1 MFSSLSIPRDHL
13 VTTAGLLV
21 LGGVGGLVA
30 WQLGTPLPFMLGSLI
45 VAALAV
51 AVAAHRFP
59 EGYKFPQKFRLVF
72 IALIGV
78 MIGAQVSPDLIARAP
93 ELAASLAMITLFVV
107 LAHALNTVIFRYIG
121 GYDRATAFYSGTPGG
136 LMESI
141 AMGEASGADIRVLT
155 IQQFL
160 RIVLVI
166 TLVPLGFTLW
176 SGAAVGSAGGMSFGP
191 QGSGDAGT
199 ILLVFGIGLAGLWI
213 GHRLRLPASQ
223 LTGPMFAAA
232 ILSGSGLVTL
242 GLPIWLVDIA
252 QVVIGAS
259 LGVRFLGVTGRML
272 GRALSLS
279 LLSVMGMLALGLGM
293 SLILHAQSGTPLIAL
308 IIAFAPGGVTE
319 MSLVALS
326 LQVSPAFVAIHHI
339 YRIVI
344 TVVELSFASR
354 LLGLSAPEP

>member
-1 MFSSLSIPRDHL
+1 VFSRISLPRDHL
-13 VTTAGLLV
+13 ITTTVLLALGGLGGLL
-21 LGGVGGLVA
+21 A
-30 WQLGTPLPFMLGSLI
+30 WQFGTPLPFMLGSL
-45 VAALAV
+45 VVSALAV
-51 AVAAHRFP
+51 ALAAHRFP
-59 EGYKFPQKFRLVF
+59 VGYQFPQKFRLIF

-107 LAHALNTVIFRYIG
+107 LAHALNTAIFRYIG

-136 LMESI
+136 LLESI
-141 AMGEASGADIRVLT
+141 AMGEAAGANIRVLT

-160 RIVLVI
+160 RIVLVL
-166 TLVPLGFTLW
+166 TLVPLGFTVW

-191 QGSGDAGT
+191 QDSRDTAT
-199 ILLVFGIGLAGLWI
+199 IGLVFGIGLVGLWL
-213 GHRLRLPASQ
+213 GHRLRLPAAQ

-242 GLPIWLVDIA
+242 SLPIWLVDIA

-259 LGVRFLGVTGRML
+259 LGVRFLGVTGQML

-279 LLSVMGMLALGLGM
+279 LLSVLAMLALGIAM
-293 SLILHAQSGTPLIAL
+293 SLILHAYSGTSLIAL

-326 LQVSPAFVAIHHI
+326 LQVSPAFVALHHI

-344 TVVELSFASR
+344 TVVELSLAARF
-354 LLGLSAPEP
+354 LGLSAPEP